1 MYLEPRLMLR
11 RWKRPLNRGLSE
23 LSGLSAGA
31 GSAVSAPPGSISLVT
46 LSASKAFI
54 FMEVI
59 MGSPRS
65 ILALCV
71 NWPEEEVVLSRFCI
85 RRCCQPG
92 DMSDV
97 AMVRW
102 CGGSGSLSADRQLS
116 AHAGRLYLCAGTR
129 CRSHWTLG
137 GRGGWSSPQYA
148 GSGKY
153 LQSENTMKF
162 SQYYKWHS
170 ALIHKGEH

>member
-1 MYLEPRLMLR
+1 MGERWVILYLEPRLMLR
-11 RWKRPLNRGLSE
+11 LWKRPLNRGLSE

-71 NWPEEEVVLSRFCI
+71 NWPEEGLVL
-85 RRCCQPG
+85 RRVYSLLYPPLRSVRGYVRC
-92 DMSDV
+92 SDG
-97 AMVRW
+97 AMVRRV
-102 CGGSGSLSADRQLS
+102 GLSI
-116 AHAGRLYLCAGTR
+116 C
-129 CRSHWTLG
+129 
-137 GRGGWSSPQYA
+137 
-148 GSGKY
+148 
-153 LQSENTMKF
+153 
-162 SQYYKWHS
+162 
-170 ALIHKGEH
+170 